1 MLLHM
6 GLDSEGVMEG
16 LELEAGESGAEV
28 VVRERTPQR
37 AAVHIREASVFA
49 PGGDGGDG
57 GGYGKVLSL
66 LDGEVGVFLF

>member
-49 PGGDGGDG
+49 HGGDG

>member
-49 PGGDGGDG
+49 HGGGG